1 MDAKSEAFFRAIR
14 EASREQESA
23 IMADIQQY
31 KAQQLAEARALAD
44 KKYEEYVSAAV
55 SGFALED
62 GIEAEQRAAELK
74 KEVIAVRTD
83 ITKSVFDDVHKKLEA
98 FTGTPDYRELLL
110 ESAKK
115 MAAFCGNAPITI
127 YLREQDLPFAD
138 AIRAVSPT
146 ISVSADNTIGLGG
159 LYSVCEEKA
168 VRLNDL
174 LETRLA
180 AQKDWFYEHSGLSL

>member
-55 SGFALED
+55 AGFALED

-98 FTGTPDYRELLL
+98 FTGTPDYQELLI
-110 ESAKK
+110 E
-115 MAAFCGNAPITI
+115 
-127 YLREQDLPFAD
+127 
-138 AIRAVSPT
+138 RA
-146 ISVSADNTIGLGG
+146 
-159 LYSVCEEKA
+159 
-168 VRLNDL
+168 
-174 LETRLA
+174 
-180 AQKDWFYEHSGLSL
+180 

>member
-55 SGFALED
+55 AGFALED

-98 FTGTPDYRELLL
+98 FTGTPDYQELLL

-138 AIRAVSPT
+138 TIRAVSPT

-159 LYSVCEEKA
+159 LYGVCEEKA